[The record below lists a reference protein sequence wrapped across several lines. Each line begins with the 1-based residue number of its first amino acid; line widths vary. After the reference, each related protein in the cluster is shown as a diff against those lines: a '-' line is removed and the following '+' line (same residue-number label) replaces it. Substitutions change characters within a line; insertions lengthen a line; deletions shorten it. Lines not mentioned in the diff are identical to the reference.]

1 MLENYDKIIVATYDQ
16 NNEILK
22 KLKIKIKNKYKY
34 ELVEKIAVK
43 LPLAQSTV
51 DGFNTTKTIE
61 ETIRQNLKT
70 LLLTRPGE
78 RVMDPQFGIGVDT
91 YLFESFTEATYTSLK
106 QNITQQV
113 ATYMP
118 FLSILNIKI
127 ESGSDF
133 SPPDFN
139 KLFLSVKYSI
149 DSVSIVDILNINVTN
164 NQ

>member
-1 MLENYDKIIVATYDQ
+1 MSG
-16 NNEILK
+16 
-22 KLKIKIKNKYKY
+22 
-34 ELVEKIAVK
+34 IAVK

-78 RVMDPQFGIGVDT
+78 RVMDPQFGVGVDT

-118 FLSILNIKI
+118 QIAIRNLFVNQSGQDANQLGLTI
-127 ESGSDF
+127 EFRITPLGTTDVLDLPVATVDGATPATRLGVSVTDNLLATRSGMTG
-133 SPPDFN
+133 
-139 KLFLSVKYSI
+139 LGY
-149 DSVSIVDILNINVTN
+149 
-164 NQ
+164 